1 MDKVERLGKEF
12 FSGLR
17 DTIEVTVTISLP
29 VQDKWQFAA
38 GDALR
43 EVAKTIYM
51 FPDASQGWCDDVENR
66 YKANFQLK
74 GN

>member
-17 DTIEVTVTISLP
+17 DTIEVTVTVNVP
-29 VQDKWQFAA
+29 VQDKWQFVA

-51 FPDASQGWCDDVENR
+51 YPNASQGRCDDVGQR